1 MEIKSLEGV
10 PFDNIFLAFSR
21 AFEDYEVQLNKEQL
35 IKMLKRRG
43 FDPGLSFAVFD
54 NQKIVSFILNGIGHY
69 KGAATAYD
77 TGTGTLKEY
86 RGRGL
91 ATELFNYSTPFLR
104 QHNIHQYLLEVIQS
118 NTSAVSVYKSLG
130 FKITR
135 EFNYYIREKSKLI
148 RVENGTGKF
157 HVIRP
162 DRLHQLINPS
172 LFWDFYPSWQNG
184 FEAIERDPE
193 SFEIIGIYDGHTLTG
208 YSVYEPESGDIT
220 QIAVKKNFR
229 RRKIATRLLNIAVS
243 NSLSDN
249 VKIINVESSC
259 DAMNEF
265 LISTGLGIKGKQFE
279 MLKLI

>member
-54 NQKIVSFILNGIGHY
+54 SQKIVSFILNGIGHY

-86 RGRGL
+86 RGKGL
-91 ATELFNYSTPFLR
+91 ATALFNYSIPFLR
-104 QHNIHQYLLEVIQS
+104 QHSIHQFLLEVIQG
-118 NTSAVSVYKSLG
+118 NTSAVSVYKRLE
-130 FKITR
+130 FNITR

-162 DRLHQLINPS
+162 DQLRQLINPS

-193 SFEIIGIYDGHTLTG
+193 SFEIIGVYDGHTLTG
-208 YSVYEPESGDIT
+208 YCVYDPESGEIT
-220 QIAVKKNFR
+220 QIAVNKNFR
-229 RRKIATRLLNIAVS
+229 RREIATRLMNIAVS

-249 VKIINVESSC
+249 VKIMDVESSC

-265 LISTGLGIKGKQFE
+265 LISAGMEIKGKQFE
-279 MLKLI
+279 MLKNI

>member
-54 NQKIVSFILNGIGHY
+54 SQKIVSFILNGIGHY

-162 DRLHQLINPS
+162 DQLRQLINPS

-193 SFEIIGIYDGHTLTG
+193 SFEIIGVYDGHTLTG
-208 YSVYEPESGDIT
+208 YCVYDPESGEIT
-220 QIAVKKNFR
+220 QIAVNKNFR

>member
-1 MEIKSLEGV
+1 M
-10 PFDNIFLAFSR
+10 
-21 AFEDYEVQLNKEQL
+21 
-35 IKMLKRRG
+35 
-43 FDPGLSFAVFD
+43 
-54 NQKIVSFILNGIGHY
+54 
-69 KGAATAYD
+69 
-77 TGTGTLKEY
+77 
-86 RGRGL
+86 
-91 ATELFNYSTPFLR
+91 
-104 QHNIHQYLLEVIQS
+104 
-118 NTSAVSVYKSLG
+118 
-130 FKITR
+130 
-135 EFNYYIREKSKLI
+135 
-148 RVENGTGKF
+148 
-157 HVIRP
+157 
-162 DRLHQLINPS
+162 HQLINPS